1 MTPPRNR
8 ASFPRDSTEFDRS
21 LNFVDA
27 IFGFSATLLVTTLD
41 VPPAADWKS
50 LSALLGGGLGDQLI
64 AFAISFAVIGG
75 FWRTNHRAIAGFHAL
90 DPVTLRMLLY
100 MAALIVFIPFTTRA
114 ISDPDPADY
123 PLPTAL
129 YAANVAAVVL
139 MNVLL
144 IFVGR
149 ARGLIDDD
157 VPMAQRI
164 SGGLVVAV
172 VFLAS
177 IPVAYRFGPG
187 NAKWCWL
194 ILVVLS
200 PLTDV
205 IVKRLSATRPR
216 SGQGSPPR

>member
-1 MTPPRNR
+1 MTREYR
-8 ASFPRDSTEFDRS
+8 RDTTEFDRS

-41 VPPAADWKS
+41 VPPAEQWRS
-50 LSALLGGGLGDQLI
+50 IGALLGGGLGDQLI

-75 FWRTNHRAIAGFHAL
+75 FWRTNHRAIAGFRAL
-90 DPVTLRMLLY
+90 DPVTVRILLY

-139 MNVLL
+139 LSVLL

-149 ARGLIDDD
+149 GRGLIDDD
-157 VPMAQRI
+157 FPLAQRI
-164 SGGLVVAV
+164 SGGIVVAV
-172 VFLAS
+172 VFAAS
-177 IPVAYRFGPG
+177 IPVAYRFGPD
-187 NAKWCWL
+187 NAKWFWL
-194 ILVVLS
+194 TLVVLG
-200 PLTDV
+200 PLTSA
-205 IVKRLSATRPR
+205 IVARLSATRPR
-216 SGQGSPPR
+216 SGPASPSR

>member
-1 MTPPRNR
+1 MTREYR
-8 ASFPRDSTEFDRS
+8 RDTTEFDRS

-41 VPPAADWKS
+41 VPPAEQWRS
-50 LSALLGGGLGDQLI
+50 IGALLGGGLGDQLI

-75 FWRTNHRAIAGFHAL
+75 FWRTNHRAIAGFRAL
-90 DPVTLRMLLY
+90 DPVTVRILLY

-139 MNVLL
+139 LTMLLVL
-144 IFVGR
+144 VGR
-149 ARGLIDDD
+149 WRGLTDEDTPVARQIAGS
-157 VPMAQRI
+157 V
-164 SGGLVVAV
+164 VVAA

-177 IPVAYRFGPG
+177 IPVAYRFGPD

-194 ILVVLS
+194 ALLVIS

-205 IVKRLSATRPR
+205 IVARLSATRPR
-216 SGQGSPPR
+216 SGPASPPR

>member
-1 MTPPRNR
+1 MTPPKNK
-8 ASFPRDSTEFDRS
+8 ATFARDSTEFDRS
-21 LNFVDA
+21 LSFVDA

-41 VPPAADWKS
+41 VPPAEEWKS

-75 FWRTNHRAIAGFHAL
+75 FWRINHRAIAGFRAL
-90 DPVTLRMLLY
+90 DTVTLRIMLY
-100 MAALIVFIPFTTRA
+100 MVSLVVFIPFTTRA

-139 MNVLL
+139 VNVLL
-144 IFVGR
+144 ILVGR
-149 ARGLIDDD
+149 ARGLIDDAE
-157 VPMAQRI
+157 PLPQRI
-164 SGGLVVAV
+164 SGGLVVAA

-177 IPVAYRFGPG
+177 IPVAYRFGPD

-194 ILVVLS
+194 ALVAINPVAAL
-200 PLTDV
+200 
-205 IVKRLSATRPR
+205 IVKRLGATRQR
-216 SGQGSPPR
+216 SAPASPPR